1 MQKMQVLKFGVIQE
15 SVSDMKKQES
25 SDRYTI
31 KIKGKEVFS
40 DLTELEYFERMQ
52 DYAIEFYKTGSPHP
66 DTVKTKINKE

>member
-1 MQKMQVLKFGVIQE
+1 LKFGVIQE

-52 DYAIEFYKTGSPHP
+52 DYAIEFYKTGHP
-66 DTVKTKINKE
+66 TSDEIETIIKRSDLNVEG